1 MGNNICN
8 LYNKSLLSR
17 ICNEL
22 LKNNQITQILKWVKH
37 MDRQQREEIQMVV
50 KHIFF
55 FKSLLSL
62 IRNEVKTM
70 RSFSLANWQGFK
82 DDDV

>member
-1 MGNNICN
+1 MWTGNREKKYKWSLNI
-8 LYNKSLLSR
+8 Y
-17 ICNEL
+17 
-22 LKNNQITQILKWVKH
+22 
-37 MDRQQREEIQMVV
+37 
-50 KHIFF
+50 F

-70 RSFSLANWQGFK
+70 RSFSLADWQGFK